1 MTMFILGLT
10 GSIGMGKS
18 VTARLF
24 ADEGVAV
31 HDADAAVHR
40 LYEGEAVAAVEAAFP
55 GTTEGGKVD
64 RAKLAARV
72 LDDAA
77 AIKQLEAIVHPLV
90 RQSEKQFLAG
100 AAGAPVVVLDIP
112 LLFETGGQTRVD
124 AVVVVSAPAEVQR
137 TRVLARPGMTQAKL
151 DAILAKQM
159 PDSEKRARAHFV
171 VDSSR
176 GVDSARDQVRGIL
189 RAVAAAPG
197 RRLGEPERAAKDEKR
212 D

>member
-1 MTMFILGLT
+1 
-10 GSIGMGKS
+10 
-18 VTARLF
+18 
-24 ADEGVAV
+24 
-31 HDADAAVHR
+31 
-40 LYEGEAVAAVEAAFP
+40 
-55 GTTEGGKVD
+55 
-64 RAKLAARV
+64 
-72 LDDAA
+72 
-77 AIKQLEAIVHPLV
+77 
-90 RQSEKQFLAG
+90 
-100 AAGAPVVVLDIP
+100 VLDIP

>member
-24 ADEGVAV
+24 VNEGLPV
-31 HDADAAVHR
+31 HDADAAVHS
-40 LYEGEAVAAVEAAFP
+40 LYEGQAVEAVEAAFP

-90 RQSEKQFLAG
+90 RQSEKQFLAS

-137 TRVLARPGMTQAKL
+137 TRVLARPGMTLAKL
-151 DAILAKQM
+151 DAILAKQT

-197 RRLGEPERAAKDEKR
+197 RRMGERERAAKDEKR